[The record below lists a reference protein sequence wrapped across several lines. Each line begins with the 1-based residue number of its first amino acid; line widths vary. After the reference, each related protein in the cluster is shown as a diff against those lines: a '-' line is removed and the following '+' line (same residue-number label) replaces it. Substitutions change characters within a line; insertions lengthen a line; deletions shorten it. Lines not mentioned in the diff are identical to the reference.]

1 MAGAADVT
9 ACIVARDEAS
19 ILEECIMSLQGA
31 AAEILLVDNGST
43 DDTAAIAARAGAR
56 VIRSDSPHHEI
67 ARNTYLEAAHTPWVV
82 VIDADERLS
91 SRARVAIPALVAGAA
106 PHLMGFALKRF
117 DWIGAGRWAETRLVR
132 LFRVDPRIRYF
143 PSRAHASVVPA
154 IEECG
159 GFVATADAP
168 LHHLDALLPRDH
180 AAKRAGMRARL
191 EAEVDGGGLAVMRC
205 FLALELFANGDDDA
219 ARAQLRAAVIQNP
232 RCTPIARLFR
242 AQNHRARGR
251 FDEAARVA
259 QQVLDDTMAFRGRT
273 NAWTTL
279 ADARDRLGDTT
290 GAVAACRAGLVE
302 DASSAAIHLDL
313 AALLVESER
322 ESAGRHF
329 EAALRENPW
338 LVSPETFAA
347 GAPSCV
353 FRQQDSLLARV
364 PRGDVLAA
372 ALGVDLTHVLALQ
385 EERCAA
391 TIVR

>member
-1 MAGAADVT
+1 MPDAVEVT
-9 ACIVARDEAS
+9 ACIVARNEAS
-19 ILEECIMSLQGA
+19 ILEECITSLQGA
-31 AAEILLVDNGST
+31 AAEVLVVDHGST
-43 DDTAAIAARAGAR
+43 DDTATIAARVGAR
-56 VIRSDSPHHEI
+56 VLRSDSPHHEI
-67 ARNTYLEAAHTPWVV
+67 ARNTYLEAAHTPWVI

-91 SRARVAIPALVAGAA
+91 SRARAAIPALVAGAA
-106 PHLMGFALKRF
+106 PHVMGFALRRF
-117 DWIGAGRWAETRLVR
+117 DWIGAGRWAETHLVR

-168 LHHLDALLPRDH
+168 IHHLDALLPRDH

-205 FLALELFANGDDDA
+205 FLALELFANGDDGAAETHLHDA
-219 ARAQLRAAVIQNP
+219 ITQNP
-232 RCTPIARLFR
+232 RCAPIARLFL

-251 FDEAARVA
+251 FDEATRVA
-259 QQVLDDTMAFRGRT
+259 QQVLDDTKAFRGRT
-273 NAWTTL
+273 NAWITL

-290 GAVAACRAGLVE
+290 GAVAACRAGLAE

-313 AALLVESER
+313 AALLVETER
-322 ESAGRHF
+322 ERARGHF

-338 LVSPETFAA
+338 LVSPRTFAD

-372 ALGVDLTHVLALQ
+372 ILGVALPDVLALQ
-385 EERCAA
+385 EERRAA
-391 TIVR
+391 STVR